1 MITLDTWETIRIRCV
16 RDKEPIKR
24 VARELGISKN
34 TVKKYIESNTVP
46 IPTKHHDKG
55 SSMSVFEADVD
66 RLLRETPKITA
77 VRIVQIIRTTI
88 DPTFRISERAA
99 RVYVA
104 SRRSR
109 IISKEAFVRL
119 VYLAGDQMQ
128 FDFKEVFAKL
138 SGVEV
143 KLHMFVA
150 RLSYSTACFA
160 RCYHSEDRP
169 ALFDGMVSACVRF
182 GGIPREGI
190 FDNASTAVKRVLRGR
205 DRALSK
211 EFSSLC
217 GSLALPMQ
225 FAAPAKGNE
234 KGGVEGTHGFIEDN
248 FFRPIPDYASL
259 DSLNDDLLVFSDMH
273 LEKRIAGERVAD
285 RFARE
290 MVELRPLPDVLPE
303 TCIRESVRINKFAEV
318 MYKTNRYSVPS
329 SKAHQDAVLEVFHDR
344 IRVIVFGC
352 ILVAEHKRLF
362 GRHEASLDPRHFI
375 GLLSSKT
382 RAVLRTEVFHC
393 KTFDK
398 SLRSLLRAYAENDP
412 GNAGKRFMRV
422 ISLLDKNYSVQDI
435 ADAVDTAL
443 RRGTDDPAAIELIL
457 RQEERQYHEVPPLEL
472 EPGTIGSSRPITN
485 LDAYDIDSLKECA
498 F

>member
-1 MITLDTWETIRIRCV
+1 
-16 RDKEPIKR
+16 
-24 VARELGISKN
+24 
-34 TVKKYIESNTVP
+34 
-46 IPTKHHDKG
+46 
-55 SSMSVFEADVD
+55 MSAFEADVD

-77 VRIVQIIRTTI
+77 VRIVQVIRTTI
-88 DPTFRISERAA
+88 DSTFRISERAA

-104 SRRSR
+104 SRRSG
-109 IISKEAFVRL
+109 IVPKEAFVRL

-138 SGVEV
+138 DGVEV

-150 RLSYSTACFA
+150 RLSYSTAFFA

-169 ALFDGMVSACVRF
+169 ALFDGIVSACVRF

-190 FDNASTAVKRVLRGR
+190 FDNATTAVKRILRGR
-205 DRALSK
+205 DRVLNK
-211 EFSSLC
+211 EFSTLC
-217 GSLALPMQ
+217 GSLALHMQ

-248 FFRPIPDYASL
+248 FFRPMPDYASI
-259 DSLNDDLLVFSDMH
+259 DDLNDDLLVFSDMH
-273 LEKRIAGERVAD
+273 LEKRVSGERIAD

-290 MVELRPLPDVLPE
+290 RNELRPLPDVLPE
-303 TCIRESVRINKFAEV
+303 TCIRESIRINKFAEV
-318 MYKTNRYSVPS
+318 MYKTNRYSVPTNKS
-329 SKAHQDAVLEVFHDR
+329 NQDAILEVFHDR
-344 IRVIVFGC
+344 IRVI
-352 ILVAEHKRLF
+352 ILGSVMIAEHKRLF
-362 GRHEASLDPRHFI
+362 TRHEASLDPRHFI
-375 GLLSSKT
+375 GVLSSKT
-382 RAVLRTEVFHC
+382 RAVLRAEVFHC

-398 SLRSLLRAYAENDP
+398 SLRALLRTYAENDP
-412 GNAGKRFMRV
+412 VNAGKRFMRV
-422 ISLLDKNYSVQDI
+422 ISLLEKDYSVQDV

-485 LDAYDIDSLKECA
+485 LDAYDVDSLKENA